1 MRWMYVNLYKGKRS
15 HSLHSQFAVISTW
28 FAKVHVCFSLHRKG
42 RMVCRM
48 ARVLYDIYAC
58 TATLPVERMDLEP
71 YGLRLL
77 CALPLTHDA
86 LNQRRYLLVLGGPSS
101 ILKNSD
107 VVFEVLHEIFSLN
120 GGVVYSCQLVG
131 YYFDKE

>member
-1 MRWMYVNLYKGKRS
+1 M
-15 HSLHSQFAVISTW
+15 LHDV
-28 FAKVHVCFSLHRKG
+28 
-42 RMVCRM
+42 
-48 ARVLYDIYAC
+48 YAC
-58 TATLPVERMDLEP
+58 MATLPVERMDLEP

-86 LNQRRYLLVLGGPSS
+86 LNQRRYLLVLSGPGS

-107 VVFEVLHEIFSLN
+107 VVFEVLHDIFSYN
-120 GGVVYSCQLVG
+120 SGVVYSCQLVG